1 MSASINPSYRPVII
15 LGAGRSGTNML
26 RDVLCRMPDYGTWP
40 CDEINYIWRHGNMRF
55 PHDAFPPE
63 LARPEVQAYL
73 DRAFRSCARRSSCR
87 NVVEKTCANT
97 LRAGF
102 VAAALPAQARFLHI
116 VRDGGDVVASAGKR
130 WKAKLDLPYLLK
142 KARFV
147 PPLDL
152 PYYAA
157 RYLGARIY
165 RLFDHEGRLSF
176 WGPRYPGMEEDL
188 QRLSLAEVCAWQ
200 WRHCVESSLADL
212 APLSPDR
219 VLHLRY
225 EEFVAAPEEQL
236 RRIGLFLEEE
246 WSEEERH
253 AAVASVSKGSVGK
266 GARELPE
273 DQRQAIDEIVSPLMD
288 RLAGDPHLGAEA
300 PNG

>member
-1 MSASINPSYRPVII
+1 MSASSAPSYRPVII

-26 RDVLCRMPDYGTWP
+26 RDVLCRLPDYGTWP
-40 CDEINYIWRHGNMRF
+40 CDEINYLWRHGNMRF

-63 LARPEVQAYL
+63 LARPEVRAFL
-73 DRAFRSCARRSSCR
+73 DRAFRACARRESCS

-102 VAAALPAQARFLHI
+102 VAAALPENARFLHI
-116 VRDGGDVVASAGKR
+116 VRAGSDVVASAGKR
-130 WKAKLDLPYLLK
+130 WKAKLDLPYLLR

-157 RYLGARIY
+157 RYLGTRIY

-188 QRLSLAEVCAWQ
+188 QELSLAEVCAWQ
-200 WRHCVESSLADL
+200 WRHCVERSLVDL
-212 APLSPDR
+212 GALDPDR
-219 VLHLRY
+219 ILHLRY
-225 EEFVAAPEEQL
+225 EDFVADPEREL
-236 RRIGLFLEEE
+236 LRIGRFLEED
-246 WSEEERH
+246 WSDAERR
-253 AAVASVSKGSVGK
+253 AAVATVSKGSVGK
-266 GARELPE
+266 GARELNPE
-273 DQRQAIDEIVSPLMD
+273 QREAIDEIVAPLMD
-288 RLAGDPHLGAEA
+288 RLTEDPRFNAAIGAT
-300 PNG
+300 

>member
-1 MSASINPSYRPVII
+1 MSPVEAPPYRPVII

-26 RDVLCRMPDYGTWP
+26 RDVLCRLPDYGTWP
-40 CDEINYIWRHGNMRF
+40 CDEINYVWRHGNKRF

-63 LARPEVQAYL
+63 LARPQVRAFV
-73 DRAFRSCARRSSCR
+73 DRAFRACAKRESCS

-102 VAAALPAQARFLHI
+102 VAQALPEHARFLHI
-116 VRDGGDVVASAGKR
+116 VREGGDVVASAGKR
-130 WKAKLDLPYLLK
+130 WKAKLDIPYLLRK
-142 KARFV
+142 TRFV

-188 QRLSLAEVCAWQ
+188 QRMSLAEVCAWQ
-200 WRHCVESSLADL
+200 WRHCVERSLEDL
-212 APLSPDR
+212 EALGPDR

-225 EEFVAAPEEQL
+225 EDFVAAPAQELQ
-236 RRIGLFLEEE
+236 RICRFLEEDC
-246 WSEEERH
+246 SEEDLL

-266 GARELPE
+266 GARDLSGE
-273 DQRQAIDEIVSPLMD
+273 QRTAIDEIVAPLME
-288 RLAGDPHLGAEA
+288 RLAEGPRFRADRAA
-300 PNG
+300 D